1 MIPMKLIPTPAAFFA
16 VIGSFTNMNAK
27 NIVKIGP
34 RVPIID
40 ASMVVAIV
48 MPFRKVYCVMK
59 SPNMDANAICTRSLA
74 GTLSLGVNNEIS
86 QNKADAPMALNVN
99 NAIGE
104 TTAEFEMSFVSTM
117 LIPKIV

>member
-27 NIVKIGP
+27 NMVKIGP
-34 RVPIID
+34 SVPMMD

-48 MPFRKVYCVMK
+48 MPLRNVYWVMNR
-59 SPNMDANAICTRSLA
+59 PNMDANAICIRSLT
-74 GTLSLGVNNEIS
+74 GTFSLGVNNEIS
-86 QNKADAPMALNVN
+86 QNKADAPMALSVN

-104 TTAEFEMSFVSTM
+104 TTAELEMSFVSTM
-117 LIPKIV
+117 LTPKIV